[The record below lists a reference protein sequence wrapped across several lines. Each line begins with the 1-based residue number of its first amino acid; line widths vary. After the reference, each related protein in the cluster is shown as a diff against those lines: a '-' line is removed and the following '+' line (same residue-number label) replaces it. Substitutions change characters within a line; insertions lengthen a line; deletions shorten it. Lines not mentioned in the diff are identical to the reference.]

1 MSTETKNKK
10 DVLNKE
16 MKTSKEPSLANA
28 PTSKKIGFFS
38 AMMIA
43 FGSCV
48 GAGIFFKYNTVN
60 SNTNGSFVLA
70 MFAWILAAFV
80 VMSMVLALMEIASA
94 RNDNL
99 SMIGWCKTFNSRI
112 MYKACKNFMFYIY
125 LPLTYFFMPLY
136 VIMSIQDGIA
146 AIAGSAAINTGAD
159 WAIMMA
165 ITLVMSLYFIFACGF
180 SSKWGDIQNKI
191 ITYIKFIPLVL
202 AVVFGIWGAVANGVD
217 ISANFKDAGQA
228 TADGLANGAISFA
241 TMTPGFGLFM
251 AMGAIFFAYDGFY
264 VAAGLQSEMK
274 EPKKTPLALV
284 LGLGLVTI
292 VYLAIAIATSL
303 GVDFEAFL
311 SNKTEIDPMTGEVI
325 KVWTNGTGTNLSILF
340 GVFNILIGIGVLGII
355 NGFGLWAPRFTEDLI
370 REGELPFSELAAK
383 GMASKWGNRPWIGM
397 LYNVIITVPV
407 VILFCIIGGLGYIN
421 AADYGS
427 YYGDASVAKL
437 YSFADLMGTWT
448 AVFAFL
454 FIIAAIFGG
463 ITNRR
468 TNRVKTEKSKIFL
481 PFAYISVIIGGLVIF
496 ITFLQP
502 FADLFL
508 VFALDSAKVKANT
521 LEGLIEAWHAE
532 HGVAVTTTMPAAV
545 LAQLTI
551 EAGQKYSEII
561 IARVLLLVVFFL
573 QVGIM
578 LIPAIIE
585 DQLGIKK
592 YGSVEAADKA
602 KMERINAIF
611 GNAGEKTEMSKDK
624 IAVADVHST
633 TFDQDNIEFK
643 KEKVEVIA

>member
-1 MSTETKNKK
+1 MSTETKKKK

-16 MKTSKEPSLANA
+16 MKASKEPSLANA

-48 GAGIFFKYNTVN
+48 GAGIFFKYKTVN
-60 SNTNGSFVLA
+60 ADTNGSFVLA

-136 VIMSIQDGIA
+136 VIMSIQDGIG
-146 AIAGSAAINTGAD
+146 AIIGSDPAIGTNAD

-202 AVVFGIWGAVANGVD
+202 AVVFGIWGAAVNGAD
-217 ISANFKDAGQA
+217 ISAELTGAGKDITNGI
-228 TADGLANGAISFA
+228 ADGSISFA

-303 GVDFEAFL
+303 GVKFDLFL
-311 SNKTEIDPMTGEVI
+311 SNAIVIDNNGLIEA
-325 KVWTNGTGTNLSILF
+325 VWTNGTGVDLSILF

-407 VILFCIIGGLGYIN
+407 VILFCIIGGLGYID
-421 AADYGS
+421 AGDYGNF
-427 YYGDASVAKL
+427 YGATGVAGL

-496 ITFLQP
+496 ITFIQP
-502 FADLFL
+502 FFDLFML
-508 VFALDSAKVKANT
+508 FALDKSLT
-521 LEGLIEAWHAE
+521 GEAA
-532 HGVAVTTTMPAAV
+532 
-545 LAQLTI
+545 
-551 EAGQKYSEII
+551 YNEII
-561 IARVLLLVVFFL
+561 IARVLLVVVFFL

-578 LIPAIIE
+578 LIPAIVE
-585 DQLGIKK
+585 DQLGTKK

-602 KMERINAIF
+602 KMEKINAIF
-611 GNAGEKTEMSKDK
+611 ANAGEKVVMSKDEV
-624 IAVADVHST
+624 AVDDIHST
-633 TFDQDNIEFK
+633 TFRQDDVEFK
-643 KEKVEVIA
+643 TEKVEVAA

>member
-1 MSTETKNKK
+1 MSTETNTKK

-16 MKTSKEPSLANA
+16 MQASKKDATLANA

-48 GAGIFFKYNTVN
+48 GAGIFFKYKTVN
-60 SNTNGSFVLA
+60 ADTNGSFILA
-70 MFAWILAAFV
+70 MFAWILAAFI

-136 VIMSIQDGIA
+136 VIMSIQDGIT
-146 AIAGSAAINTGAD
+146 AIAGNAGIGTNAD
-159 WAIMMA
+159 WAIMMTIA
-165 ITLVMSLYFIFACGF
+165 IVMSLYFIFACGF

-191 ITYIKFIPLVL
+191 ITYIKFIPLLL
-202 AVVFGIWGAVANGVD
+202 AVVFGIWGAAINGTD
-217 ISANFKDAGQA
+217 ISAGFKEP
-228 TADGLANGAISFA
+228 GLLVSTGLSSGAVSFA
-241 TMTPGFGLFM
+241 SMTPGFGLFI

-292 VYLAIAIATSL
+292 VYLAIAISTSL
-303 GVDFEAFL
+303 GVNFSDFL
-311 SNKTEIDPMTGEVI
+311 SNPDK
-325 KVWTNGTGTNLSILF
+325 NGTGVNLSILF
-340 GVFNILIGIGVLGII
+340 GIFNILIGVGVLGII
-355 NGFGLWAPRFTEDLI
+355 NGFALWAPRFTEDLI
-370 REGELPFSELAAK
+370 REGELPFSEKAAK
-383 GMASKWGNRPWIGM
+383 VMASKWGNRPWIGM
-397 LYNVIITVPV
+397 LYNVVITLPI
-407 VILFCIIGGLGYIN
+407 VILFCIIGGLGYIDAGGYIYLN
-421 AADYGS
+421 DLGQKVCDYGF
-427 YYGDASVAKL
+427 GGVPQL

-448 AVFAFL
+448 AVFAFF

-468 TNRVKTEKSKIFL
+468 TKKVKTEKSKIFL
-481 PFAYISVIIGGLVIF
+481 PFGYISVILGGLVIF

-508 VFALDSAKVKANT
+508 IFTLDKGAIAGRLMQEFVDTTGKQLPLVDALSQANQT
-521 LEGLIEAWHAE
+521 
-532 HGVAVTTTMPAAV
+532 
-545 LAQLTI
+545 
-551 EAGQKYSEII
+551 YNEII
-561 IARVLLLVVFFL
+561 IARVLLVVVFFL
-573 QVGIM
+573 QIGIM
-578 LIPAIIE
+578 LLPAIIE
-585 DQLGIKK
+585 DQLAAKK
-592 YGSVEAADKA
+592 YGSVELADKE
-602 KMERINAIF
+602 KLEKINAIF
-611 GNAGEKTEMSKDK
+611 ANAGEKIVMPTNE
-624 IAVADVHST
+624 IAVDDTHST
-633 TFDQDNIEFK
+633 TFEQNDVEFK
-643 KEKVEVIA
+643 TEKVEVAA